1 MSKLNISLNIDL
13 IKYPLVTDKTTR
25 LLNNSQYT
33 FIVDPKI
40 SKTEIKK
47 TIEFIFDVKIIK
59 INTSHLPIKRRRVG
73 QFIGT
78 KSHYKKAIIKL
89 SKGYS
94 INLFSQT

>member
-47 TIEFIFDVKIIK
+47 TIEFIFDVKNIK
-59 INTSHLPIKRRRVG
+59 INKLHLPIKKRRVG

>member
-1 MSKLNISLNIDL
+1 MSKLNIALNIDL

-40 SKTEIKK
+40 SKIEIKK

-59 INTSHLPIKRRRVG
+59 INTSHLPIKKRRVG

>member
-1 MSKLNISLNIDL
+1 MSKSNISLNIDL

-59 INTSHLPIKRRRVG
+59 INTSHLPIKKRRVG

>member
-73 QFIGT
+73 QFIGS

>member
-25 LLNNSQYT
+25 LLNNRQYT

-59 INTSHLPIKRRRVG
+59 INTSHLPIKKRRVG
-73 QFIGT
+73 QFVGT

-89 SKGYS
+89 YKGYS